1 MRKLISAGCLLLT
14 CFHVAIFGSGPYM
27 PPRAEPTR
35 IEDFVYRMGQA
46 VYSGDLKL
54 GSGQTCSNCHRG
66 GQSLKKNSL
75 REISAQDKLQSQIE
89 KCVTQPD
96 RVNGAID
103 NTQMQA
109 LVRFL
114 SKRYKL

>member
-1 MRKLISAGCLLLT
+1 MRKIVTAGILLLA

-27 PPRAEPTR
+27 PPRAEPTH

-54 GSGQTCSNCHRG
+54 GAGQACSGCHRG
-66 GQSLKKNSL
+66 DHSLKKQML
-75 REISAQDKLQSQIE
+75 KEISAQDKLQTQIT

-103 NTQMQA
+103 DSQMQA